1 MPSTDAGDRSSR
13 ICCSAVGSGA
23 STPFDL
29 LMLDGKDQ
37 RNERLIDR
45 QQELRRMLSRVSP
58 TSPLNYTDH
67 VWQGVVPAGAGRPLR
82 CFSCRLRSGRVGRR
96 IPDGDGSGL
105 KS

>member
-58 TSPLNYTDH
+58 TSPLNYADH
-67 VWQGVVPAGAGRPLR
+67 VWQGVVPAGLQAGPGGH
-82 CFSCRLRSGRVGRR
+82 CREGEGE
-96 IPDGDGSGL
+96 GSSL
-105 KS
+105 YQQP